1 MPFPTAAAR
10 RSAFMARRRLTL
22 KSYVPFLLVAAFFLF
37 APPLIERYLPQA
49 APVAAA
55 LEWITDH
62 AMRALGAYAFFVALF
77 MLVGNSF
84 EPFRNCNRYP
94 CPGRFCAPSSCHH
107 RRFRLCGAPA
117 PLTPFRKLFTLLT
130 SVLFL
135 TYLCVKEPTISPARP
150 VFANLAAALRGLEA
164 MFAGIVVLLLVAW
177 VQIKFLQPVSSEAA
191 RRGSTAA
198 AAEPE
203 GGETAAHVQRG
214 PSVEVRLDDVDAVS
228 KIESE
233 AEYEGREKETV

>member
-1 MPFPTAAAR
+1 
-10 RSAFMARRRLTL
+10 MARRRLTL
-22 KSYVPFLLVAAFFLF
+22 KSYVPFLLVAAFLLLG
-37 APPLIERYLPQA
+37 PPLIERYLPQA

-55 LEWITDH
+55 LEWVTDH
-62 AMRALGAYAFFVALF
+62 AMPALGAYAFFVALF
-77 MLVGNSF
+77 MLGALAVDIHEWLIHS
-84 EPFRNCNRYP
+84 
-94 CPGRFCAPSSCHH
+94 GRSATATATPSQDDFALPLPATTADSDSAAP
-107 RRFRLCGAPA
+107 LL
-117 PLTPFRKLFTLLT
+117 PLTPFRKLLTLLT

-135 TYLCVKEPTISPARP
+135 TYLCVKEPTISPTRP
-150 VFANLAAALRGLEA
+150 VLANLAAALRLLLRGLEA

-191 RRGSTAA
+191 RRGSA

-214 PSVEVRLDDVDAVS
+214 PSVEVRLDDVDGTVS
-228 KIESE
+228 KVESE